1 MKRAPSFGYHSGDID
16 DTIDSGH
23 GERMTEDVWRDH
35 DDLSLF
41 AVGTILLRNRWQIA
55 RWTLV
60 GGVLA
65 ALAAFTKPALFVAS
79 ASFIPAGTEQNRTAL
94 AGLAG
99 QFGVVVPA
107 GNQSQ
112 SPDFYSSLLTSRVL
126 LTGIARDTFVVQE
139 RGGRRIAFLDLFKI
153 GGQSVQ
159 RREEEGVRQLGTIV
173 KPSIVR
179 TTGIVEISVAT
190 QWQSVSLAIAN
201 DLLTG
206 VNNFNQR
213 TRQGQAAEER
223 KFVEGRLAL
232 AASDLRAAEDRL
244 QEFLKTNRQ
253 FAGSPDLTF
262 QRDRLE
268 RDVNLKQQV
277 FTSLTQSYE
286 EIRIREVRDTP
297 VITVIETPSV
307 PTLPQPRG
315 RLARVLLGL
324 IVGALFGAF
333 IAFVSGAIAR
343 RRQEGDSEADEFVNT
358 LGEVKGKMMGRFRR
372 MRRRAPV

>member
-1 MKRAPSFGYHSGDID
+1 
-16 DTIDSGH
+16 
-23 GERMTEDVWRDH
+23 MTEDVWRDH

-65 ALAAFTKPALFVAS
+65 ALSAFTKPALYVAS
-79 ASFIPAGTEQNRTAL
+79 ASFTPSGTEQSRSAL

-99 QFGVVVPA
+99 QLGVA
-107 GNQSQ
+107 LSSGNQSQ

-126 LTGIARDTFVVQE
+126 LTPIARDTVVVQE

-153 GGQSVQ
+153 DGNPEQ
-159 RREEEGVRQLGTIV
+159 RRVEKGVKELQAIV

-179 TTGIVEISVAT
+179 TTGVVEVSVAT
-190 QWQSVSLAIAN
+190 EWRSVSLAIAN
-201 DLLTG
+201 ELLTG
-206 VNNFNQR
+206 VNDFNQR

-223 KFVEGRLAL
+223 KFVEGRQAL

-253 FAGSPDLTF
+253 FANSPDLTF
-262 QRDRLE
+262 ERDRLE
-268 RDVNLKQQV
+268 RDVTLKQQV
-277 FTSLTQSYE
+277 YTSLTQSYE
-286 EIRIREVRDTP
+286 EVRIREVRDTP
-297 VITVIETPSV
+297 VITVVETPSV
-307 PTLPQPRG
+307 PTLPEPRG

-333 IAFVSGAIAR
+333 LAFVSGAIAR
-343 RRQEGDSEADEFVNT
+343 RRREGDSEADEFVNT
-358 LGEVKGKMMGRFRR
+358 LGEVKGKMLGRFRR
-372 MRRRAPV
+372 MRRRSRV

>member
-1 MKRAPSFGYHSGDID
+1 
-16 DTIDSGH
+16 
-23 GERMTEDVWRDH
+23 MTEDTWRDH

-55 RWTLV
+55 RWMLV

-65 ALAAFTKPALFVAS
+65 ALAAFTKPALYVAS
-79 ASFIPAGTEQNRTAL
+79 ASFIPAGTEQSRSAL

-99 QFGVVVPA
+99 QFGVALPA

-112 SPDFYSSLLTSRVL
+112 SPDFYSSLLTSREL
-126 LTGIARDTFVVQE
+126 LSAVARDTFVVQE

-153 GGQSVQ
+153 DGNSAQ
-159 RREEEGVRQLGTIV
+159 RRVEEGVRQLKTIV

-179 TTGIVEISVAT
+179 TTGVVEVSVAT
-190 QWQSVSLAIAN
+190 EWRSVSLAIAN
-201 DLLTG
+201 DLLTE
-206 VNNFNQR
+206 VNEFNQR

-232 AASDLRAAEDRL
+232 AASDLRAAENRL
-244 QEFLKTNRQ
+244 EDFLMTNRQ
-253 FAGSPDLTF
+253 FTSSPDLTF
-262 QRDRLE
+262 QRDRLQ
-268 RDVNLKQQV
+268 RDVALKQQV

-286 EIRIREVRDTP
+286 EVRIREVRDTP

-307 PTLPQPRG
+307 PTVPEPRG
-315 RLARVLLGL
+315 RLVRVLFGL
-324 IVGALFGAF
+324 IFGALFGAF

-343 RRQEGDSEADEFVNT
+343 RRQEGDPEADEFINT
-358 LGEVKGKMMGRFRR
+358 IGEVKGKMLGRFRR
-372 MRRRAPV
+372 LQPRSRV

>member
-1 MKRAPSFGYHSGDID
+1 
-16 DTIDSGH
+16 
-23 GERMTEDVWRDH
+23 MTEDIWRDH

-55 RWTLV
+55 RWMLV

-65 ALAAFTKPALFVAS
+65 ALAAFTKPALYVAS
-79 ASFIPAGTEQNRTAL
+79 ASFIPAGTEQSRSAL

-99 QFGVVVPA
+99 QFGVALPA

-112 SPDFYSSLLTSRVL
+112 SPDFYSSLLTSREL
-126 LTGIARDTFVVQE
+126 LSAVARDTFVVRE

-153 GGQSVQ
+153 DGNSAQ
-159 RREEEGVRQLGTIV
+159 RRVEEGVRQLKTIV

-179 TTGIVEISVAT
+179 TTGVVEVSVAT
-190 QWQSVSLAIAN
+190 EWRSVSLAIAN
-201 DLLTG
+201 DLLTE
-206 VNNFNQR
+206 VSEFNQR

-232 AASDLRAAEDRL
+232 AASDLRAAENRL
-244 QEFLKTNRQ
+244 EDFLMTNRQ
-253 FAGSPDLTF
+253 FTSSPDLTF
-262 QRDRLE
+262 QRDRLQ
-268 RDVNLKQQV
+268 RDVALKQQV

-286 EIRIREVRDTP
+286 EVRIREVRDTP

-307 PTLPQPRG
+307 PTVPEPRG
-315 RLARVLLGL
+315 RLVRVLFGL
-324 IVGALFGAF
+324 IFGALFGAF

-343 RRQEGDSEADEFVNT
+343 RRQEGDPEADEFINT
-358 LGEVKGKMMGRFRR
+358 IGEVKGKMLGRFRR
-372 MRRRAPV
+372 LRPRSRV